1 MPSGRFVYLAAS
13 FAALGGLLFGYDTGV
28 ISGAVIF
35 IRKDFAL
42 STFPQ
47 ELVVSMVLLGATVG
61 AFTGGRF
68 ADRFGR
74 RVTLIGTSVVFIFG
88 ALLCA
93 SAPSFTVL
101 VAGRVVVGLGIGLA
115 STTVPVYISEVSPPE
130 ARGWQVSLFQ
140 LAITLGILAAYL
152 VDYALAK
159 SGAWRWM
166 LGLAAVPGA
175 MLGTGMIFLP
185 ESPRWLAKSLHP
197 EYARAVLVRIRGTQ
211 DVESELR
218 DIQGSLAHAEER
230 GAWKDLLHRSVRP
243 ALVVG
248 IGLAFF
254 QQVTGINTVIYYAPT
269 ILQSA
274 GLPSASTAI
283 LATAGIGL
291 VNVLMTIVAMWL
303 IDRVGRRPLLLTGI
317 AGMTVSLA
325 VLGFVFRS
333 GAQNA
338 IAAQTAVITLMA
350 YVAFFAISLG
360 PIFWLL
366 IAEIFP
372 LNIRGQAEGTAAGAN
387 WICNLVISMTFLTLV
402 EIFGLSRTFW
412 LYGLLAIAAFVF
424 CYELVPETEGAQFR
438 RNRSVLAIRT
448 EVSVSARLICVC
460 RDQSHSQPLSP
471 FRPLGS
477 VTMPRPHPGILRICR
492 CGIPAQSTC
501 ATNSFLHSRR
511 MAHPYPFYQ

>member
-1 MPSGRFVYLAAS
+1 VHSLRSPNNEVSRPSSRFVYVAAS

-47 ELVVSMVLLGATVG
+47 ELVVSMVLVGATVG

-74 RVTLIGTSVVFIFG
+74 RVTLIGTSVVFISG
-88 ALLCA
+88 AILCA
-93 SAPSFTVL
+93 AAPSFAVL
-101 VAGRVVVGLGIGLA
+101 VGGRVVVGLGIGLA

-159 SGAWRWM
+159 SEAWRWM

-175 MLGTGMIFLP
+175 MLGAGMIFLP
-185 ESPRWLAKSLHP
+185 ESPRWLARSLHP
-197 EYARAVLVRIRGTQ
+197 ENARVVLVRIRGTQ
-211 DVESELR
+211 DVESEWR
-218 DIQGSLAHAEER
+218 DIQESLARAEER
-230 GAWKDLLHRSVRP
+230 GALRDLLHRSVRP
-243 ALVVG
+243 ALIVG

-269 ILQSA
+269 ILQSS

-291 VNVLMTIVAMWL
+291 VNVLMTVVAMWL

-325 VLGFVFRS
+325 VLGFVFRHS
-333 GAQNA
+333 AQNA
-338 IAAQTAVITLMA
+338 VVAQAAVITLMA
-350 YVAFFAISLG
+350 YVTFFAISLG

-372 LNIRGQAEGTAAGAN
+372 LKIRGQAEGTAAGAN

-402 EIFGLSRTFW
+402 EMVGLARTFW

-424 CYELVPETEGAQFR
+424 CYKLVPETKG
-438 RNRSVLAIRT
+438 RSLEEIEA
-448 EVSVSARLICVC
+448 SWRLK
-460 RDQSHSQPLSP
+460 QE
-471 FRPLGS
+471 
-477 VTMPRPHPGILRICR
+477 
-492 CGIPAQSTC
+492 
-501 ATNSFLHSRR
+501 
-511 MAHPYPFYQ
+511 